1 MCQLTGRIIISG
13 NPSLLEGESNAVNQP
28 SACTGKTDPEIE
40 VESPPISKKEEETE
54 ISTET
59 SIFETLF
66 SFVSV

>member
-40 VESPPISKKEEETE
+40 VESPPISKKNETE